1 MTKLIRSLLG
11 LIAFAIS
18 AAIAAAMNNADVIKM
33 VKAELDDDT
42 IILAINAAKEPDFD
56 TSANGLVDLKNKGVS
71 QAVIQTVV
79 KKQNGGQTASAP
91 ASSSSSSE
99 NRRVAANEVADDEV
113 LPPEIDP
120 VAGQQYFTR
129 YTFKY
134 EGKDWPIT
142 NYARGETVAI
152 NTPVTLVGISK
163 NSFTIKFVDSGSILK
178 IENLDKHSK
187 RSTEQIAKEFL
198 SEQPTAIDKYGKEMA
213 DHIRTGTLRL
223 GMTKTQVL
231 LTRGYPPSH
240 ETPTL
245 EGDLWKYWSS
255 RFVVHSLAFEGD
267 ILVKARG
274 VD

>member
-1 MTKLIRSLLG
+1 MKKLIRSLFG

-42 IILAINAAKEPDFD
+42 IILAINAAKDPKFD
-56 TSANGLVDLKNKGVS
+56 TSADGLVELKNKGVS
-71 QAVIQTVV
+71 QTVIQAVV
-79 KKQNGGQTASAP
+79 KKQNGGQVASAP
-91 ASSSSSSE
+91 ATSSSE
-99 NRRVAANEVADDEV
+99 SRRVVSNEVGDDEV
-113 LPPEIDP
+113 LPPEIEP

-134 EGKDWPIT
+134 EDKDWPIT
-142 NYARGETVAI
+142 NYARGQTVPI
-152 NTPVTLVGISK
+152 NTPVTLVSIGK
-163 NSFTIKFVDSGSILK
+163 NSFTIKFVDSGTLLK
-178 IENLDKHSK
+178 IDNIEKHSK

-198 SEQPTAIDKYGKEMA
+198 SEKPTAIEKYGKEMA
-213 DHIRTGTLRL
+213 DHISTGTLRL

-255 RFVVHSLAFEGD
+255 RFVVHSLAFEND
-267 ILVKARG
+267 ILVNARG